1 MSETSRNALRLP
13 NLHLEILHLTKIPNH
28 QTSDIEDLQTLD
40 SNNNQMK
47 TSLPKIINIKSP
59 IKKHKKNLSNL
70 NLEERIKVK
79 PKIKMKRNKTI
90 ERKSIIPPI
99 IEKKNRFDIYGTE
112 ISKRKRQKI
121 SFRDEIDSNK
131 PIADVIDIQSYKEY
145 LNYQCDSNGEGK
157 VKSTCC
163 CIII

>member
-1 MSETSRNALRLP
+1 
-13 NLHLEILHLTKIPNH
+13 
-28 QTSDIEDLQTLD
+28 
-40 SNNNQMK
+40 
-47 TSLPKIINIKSP
+47 
-59 IKKHKKNLSNL
+59 
-70 NLEERIKVK
+70 
-79 PKIKMKRNKTI
+79 MKRNKTI
-90 ERKSIIPPI
+90 ERKSIIPAI